1 MRGIAVTGP
10 RRFPNLPDLP
20 TFRELGWPE
29 PDAGT
34 WQGILVQGQTPPAM
48 IARLEREI
56 AAILNEPAIKARIG
70 ELGGEVVAD
79 GAEAFR
85 TRLAQ
90 QTESYGRII
99 RANNLRVE

>member
-1 MRGIAVTGP
+1 
-10 RRFPNLPDLP
+10 
-20 TFRELGWPE
+20 
-29 PDAGT
+29 
-34 WQGILVQGQTPPAM
+34 M

-56 AAILNEPAIKARIG
+56 ASILNEPAIKTRIG

-85 TRLAQ
+85 ARLAQ
-90 QTESYGRII
+90 QTESYDRII